1 MTVVTGC
8 PKYVYLLSVRQT
20 MQGTNI
26 MLVELYFEEGV
37 RFFKISHNAIKMI
50 VIMFLIPLC
59 TAAHKKK

>member
-1 MTVVTGC
+1 
-8 PKYVYLLSVRQT
+8 
-20 MQGTNI
+20 

-59 TAAHKKK
+59 TAAHKKKWNLENQFRFVSRPSGEKM